1 MAKLEKLNIKEM
13 AKSAADASALMRA
26 LGHEKRLLIL
36 CHLAKGELSVG
47 ALAERLEMAQSPLAQ
62 HLARLRHDG
71 RVETRRE
78 AQTIYYAIADP
89 IAAKIIATL
98 HEAYCGAA
106 DAERG

>member
-1 MAKLEKLNIKEM
+1 M

-47 ALAERLEMAQSPLAQ
+47 ALAERLEMAQSPLSQ

-71 RVETRRE
+71 LVETRRE
-78 AQTIYYAIADP
+78 AQTIYYR
-89 IAAKIIATL
+89 L
-98 HEAYCGAA
+98 CSREAGKVIKLLYKTYCG
-106 DAERG
+106 

>member
-47 ALAERLEMAQSPLAQ
+47 ALAERLEMAQSPLSQ

-71 RVETRRE
+71 LVETRRE
-78 AQTIYYAIADP
+78 AQTIYYR
-89 IAAKIIATL
+89 L
-98 HEAYCGAA
+98 CSREAGKVIKLLYKTYCG
-106 DAERG
+106 

>member
-13 AKSAADASALMRA
+13 AKSAAAASALMRA

-47 ALAERLEMAQSPLAQ
+47 ALAERLDLAQSPLSQ

-71 RVETRRE
+71 LVDTRRE
-78 AQTIYYAIADP
+78 AQTIYYSLGSP
-89 IAAKIIATL
+89 EAAKVIKLLYKT
-98 HEAYCGAA
+98 YCG
-106 DAERG
+106 

>member
-36 CHLAKGELSVG
+36 CHLAKSELSVG
-47 ALAERLEMAQSPLAQ
+47 ALAERLEMAQSPLSQ

-71 RVETRRE
+71 LVETRRE
-78 AQTIYYAIADP
+78 AQTIYYR
-89 IAAKIIATL
+89 L
-98 HEAYCGAA
+98 CSREAGKVIKLLYKTYCG
-106 DAERG
+106 

>member
-47 ALAERLEMAQSPLAQ
+47 ALADRLEMAQSPLSQ

-71 RVETRRE
+71 LVETRRE
-78 AQTIYYAIADP
+78 AQTIYYR
-89 IAAKIIATL
+89 L
-98 HEAYCGAA
+98 GSREAGKVIKLLYKTYCG
-106 DAERG
+106 

>member
-13 AKSAADASALMRA
+13 AYSAADASALMRA

-47 ALAERLEMAQSPLAQ
+47 ALAVRLEMAQSPLSQ

-71 RVETRRE
+71 LVETRRE
-78 AQTIYYAIADP
+78 AQTIYYR
-89 IAAKIIATL
+89 L
-98 HEAYCGAA
+98 CSREAGKVIKLLYKTYCG
-106 DAERG
+106 

>member
-13 AKSAADASALMRA
+13 SKSAAAASALMRA

-47 ALAERLEMAQSPLAQ
+47 ALAERLDLAQSPLSQ

-71 RVETRRE
+71 LVDTRRE
-78 AQTIYYAIADP
+78 AQTIYYSLGSP
-89 IAAKIIATL
+89 EAAKVIKLLYKT
-98 HEAYCGAA
+98 YCG
-106 DAERG
+106 